1 MTIIFYREKDKE
13 NKIKLNK
20 NNIVGYLKEQDLW
33 ENNNI
38 KIKDEKFM
46 NNLSKIKSFNIKIKE
61 ILWLYYY
68 LTDKK
73 EEDFDSDIK
82 EKYKKYLENL
92 KKRRKKKLIKKI
104 MIKKNQ
110 MKRIIKIKM
119 FQKVVQK
126 VLQKVVQKVNQ
137 EIVQKVVLGKVQ
149 EKVLKII
156 KVYNNSILIILI
168 N

>member
-38 KIKDEKFM
+38 KIKEEKFM